1 MLEVLDN
8 PPPER
13 KHLHIIVPPLPSVG
27 LSITLNCLVLG
38 GDLSHV
44 FQIDIPRGTIVADL
58 KSAIKTKK
66 KQEFDGVDAH
76 YLRLWKV
83 DTIDLEE
90 DNLKL
95 PVDLPHD
102 ARELMRPY
110 AKLCEV
116 FRVINNNPPEGIHL
130 HIFVQRPYNGSH
142 CSQFQLSPSAP
153 LYRTQQLRSEY
164 SQNFLKDPNLAVRPP
179 SASDTIP
186 STLLHPIFG
195 AFIDDCD
202 NHEPT
207 EDDYKLV
214 TALSV
219 AMTGSFRNETEQ
231 ASAFYEVLQEH
242 DISLRSTTIE
252 YASDSTSGDMQYKG
266 FRYAIAQVGAGVG
279 LPKAEP
285 HMQALSTYIHSTGS
299 FAKDWPAFRF
309 PCILIT
315 VVNFWRGSSF
325 VDFSGAVWSTRPN
338 MESIATM
345 SPLCYDIYR
354 DQNFQQMPLF
364 LRRVGALR
372 KALRSL
378 LESYKSMSSNTTSPS
393 SPNSHLKFLDSKFPD
408 PSFPYPYSYTCTK
421 TSSTCYFTYC
431 HQMDS
436 TRLLFSAKTA
446 DGKTLCIKFTR
457 SYSKEVHQRCASG
470 GFAPA
475 LHGFEH
481 LPGRWYMIVMEMITD
496 DYCCLGELSSPYPH
510 HDAIATALQSLH
522 QERYV
527 HGDMQKSNIMVK
539 RDCSPGFKLLDFD
552 WSGIMGEVRYRVH
565 VPRGDGLWRPDG
577 AEYGKLIL
585 AEHDTQTLH
594 AMFPEGT
601 FIRD

>member
-1 MLEVLDN
+1 
-8 PPPER
+8 
-13 KHLHIIVPPLPSVG
+13 
-27 LSITLNCLVLG
+27 
-38 GDLSHV
+38 
-44 FQIDIPRGTIVADL
+44 
-58 KSAIKTKK
+58 
-66 KQEFDGVDAH
+66 
-76 YLRLWKV
+76 
-83 DTIDLEE
+83 
-90 DNLKL
+90 
-95 PVDLPHD
+95 
-102 ARELMRPY
+102 MRPY
-110 AKLCEV
+110 AQLSEV
-116 FRVINNNPPEGIHL
+116 FLVKPEGRHL

-142 CSQFQLSPSAP
+142 CSHFQLSPSAP

-164 SQNFLKDPNLAVRPP
+164 SQNFLKNPNLAVRPP
-179 SASDTIP
+179 SALDTIP

-195 AFIDDCD
+195 AFIDDCK

-207 EDDYKLV
+207 PDDYKLV
-214 TALSV
+214 RALSA
-219 AMTGSFRNETEQ
+219 AMSGFFRNETEQ

-242 DISLRSTTIE
+242 DISLRATTIE

-279 LPKAEP
+279 FPKAEP

-315 VVNFWRGSSF
+315 LSLFGPGLSF
-325 VDFSGAVWSTRPN
+325 IDFSGAVWSTRPN
-338 MESIATM
+338 MQLISAA
-345 SPLCYDIYR
+345 SLLSYDSYHYT
-354 DQNFQQMPLF
+354 DTPLF
-364 LRRVGALR
+364 ARQVGALR

-393 SPNSHLKFLDSKFPD
+393 PNPHLKFLDSKFPD

-446 DGKTLCIKFTR
+446 DGKTLCIKFVCY
-457 SYSKEVHQRCASG
+457 YSKEVHQRCASG

-481 LPGRWYMIVMEMITD
+481 LPGGWYMIVMEMITD
-496 DYCCLGELSSPYPH
+496 EYCCLGELSAPYPH
-510 HDAIATALQSLH
+510 HDAIATGLQSLH

-527 HGDMQKSNIMVK
+527 HGDIQKSNIMVK
-539 RDCSPGFKLLDFD
+539 RDCSPGFKLVDFD
-552 WSGIMGEVRYRVH
+552 WSGIIGKVRYPVN

-577 AEYGKLIL
+577 AKYGQLIL
-585 AEHDTQTLH
+585 AEHDIQTLH

-601 FIRD
+601 FI